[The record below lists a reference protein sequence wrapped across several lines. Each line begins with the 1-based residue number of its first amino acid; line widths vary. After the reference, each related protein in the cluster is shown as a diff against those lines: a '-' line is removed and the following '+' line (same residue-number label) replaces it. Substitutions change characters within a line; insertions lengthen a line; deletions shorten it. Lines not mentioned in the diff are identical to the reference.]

1 MPGQYGLNAGAIPDP
16 GFTYVNLTLN
26 YSAGQL
32 NDFNGN
38 RLPSFTGTYAFWVNE
53 NLFYYVPKHKFWGAY
68 YFPYVVLPF
77 ANVSLVADIVR
88 TSLSANGGR
97 EGLADIYVQRLNL
110 GWHLKHADVAVG
122 FGFTAP
128 TGHFTPGATT
138 NVGSGYWGNDITANT
153 TVYSTKNKATTANL
167 ATIWEIHGQ
176 QTGANITPGQAFSD
190 EWGFGQTLP
199 LREDFS
205 RLLKLGV
212 IRYDQ
217 WQVTGNSGPT
227 QGFPYYLSH
236 AIGFQTNFI
245 LPAKAINTFFKYE
258 NEFPAKARP
267 ECRVMAFGFSWTLR
281 IPKPQPPAA
290 PPLAPATN

>member
-1 MPGQYGLNAGAIPDP
+1 M
-16 GFTYVNLTLN
+16 
-26 YSAGQL
+26 
-32 NDFNGN
+32 
-38 RLPSFTGTYAFWVNE
+38 
-53 NLFYYVPKHKFWGAY
+53 
-68 YFPYVVLPF
+68 
-77 ANVSLVADIVR
+77 
-88 TSLSANGGR
+88 
-97 EGLADIYVQRLNL
+97 
-110 GWHLKHADVAVG
+110 
-122 FGFTAP
+122 AP
-128 TGHFTPGATT
+128 TGRFTPGATT

-153 TVYSTKNKATTANL
+153 TVYWTKNKATTANL

-176 QTGANITPGQAFSD
+176 QTGTNITPGQAFSD

-245 LPAKAINTFFKYE
+245 LPAKA
-258 NEFPAKARP
+258 RP
-267 ECRVMAFGFSWTLR
+267 ECRVMAFGFSWTL
-281 IPKPQPPAA
+281 
-290 PPLAPATN
+290 

>member
-1 MPGQYGLNAGAIPDP
+1 MTSPR
-16 GFTYVNLTLN
+16 T
-26 YSAGQL
+26 QL
-32 NDFNGN
+32 
-38 RLPSFTGTYAFWVNE
+38 FTG
-53 NLFYYVPKHKFWGAY
+53 
-68 YFPYVVLPF
+68 
-77 ANVSLVADIVR
+77 
-88 TSLSANGGR
+88 
-97 EGLADIYVQRLNL
+97 Q
-110 GWHLKHADVAVG
+110 
-122 FGFTAP
+122 
-128 TGHFTPGATT
+128 
-138 NVGSGYWGNDITANT
+138 
-153 TVYSTKNKATTANL
+153 KNKATTANL

-176 QTGANITPGQAFSD
+176 QTGTNITPGQAFSD

-245 LPAKAINTFFKYE
+245 LPAKA
-258 NEFPAKARP
+258 RP